1 MRAKPVQ
8 LSVMAVAALAI
19 VAVAAVMLLAG
30 GNPAQATTAATI
42 APDSGGG
49 IDLRPVPQ
57 AKETPTPTPRFPQPE
72 RCSALPAE
80 VVSSG
85 HIALFDVYWNPGEKE
100 LTNTSCPPT
109 VEYFP
114 AQPRRG
120 NTPAKPARY
129 ERTGSNI
136 NIEETVIHVPNDA
149 KVDLSASN
157 TPYTQT
163 KYPALWTAD
172 NKENRDTDG
181 DGDGDGVGDRK
192 VWALVPG
199 NDWLTIGFSAYL
211 LNPADWGNSTEEGAV
226 SGDRKVQYE
235 FDHVHQLDIGEQ
247 GRRYALTYNV
257 PAEGAAGPFTPIWDT
272 SNSDRNETQI
282 TPGEY
287 EHPIWFFTRAGRY
300 EFQVHVKGHPDQA
313 RTGGVPPVSGDT
325 AVTSDVRNYTF
336 HVGLMADL
344 SLTAVGPRESAVGER
359 STITIAASNAGPDT
373 ATSTKVDVTLPD
385 GLTYDSHEPAADTF
399 SDTDSDGTW
408 IWDVGD
414 LASGASE
421 TLTLKVI
428 PAAGTHGQDLKVS
441 AAIYAT
447 EHIASRDVVELDP
460 DTENNTAM
468 TTISVTAEP
477 NVDPMFAVMGSVDEN
492 SAGGTKVI
500 GPIKVKEPNAS
511 DTVTLGL
518 TGDGSGHF
526 YAAQDENHN
535 IDIFVAPGAQI
546 DYETMSNYDLVLTI
560 SDGKD
565 LSGNTDASVDDG
577 LAMSIQ
583 VNDVD
588 ETFRATLTPS
598 ATSVRVGQPVTLTLT
613 LANSPVS
620 RDELNWR
627 LEETHNG
634 VSTSRSGTNPPQT
647 WTVTKNDV
655 GRYLFKVKVWS
666 GNVEAWTSAVEVH
679 WNTR

>member
-1 MRAKPVQ
+1 MRTKPMQ
-8 LSVMAVAALAI
+8 LTVMAVAALAI

-49 IDLRPVPQ
+49 HLLPMAGDKDP
-57 AKETPTPTPRFPQPE
+57 TPTPTPRFPQPE

-109 VEYFP
+109 VVYVP
-114 AQPRRG
+114 AGEDDEG
-120 NTPAKPARY
+120 NPIPARY

-136 NIEETVIHVPNDA
+136 NIEETVVHVPNDA
-149 KVDLSASN
+149 KVDLSKSD
-157 TPYTQT
+157 TPYTQA
-163 KYPALWTAD
+163 KYPAVWTAD
-172 NKENRDTDG
+172 NKEDRDT

-192 VWALVPG
+192 VWVLKPG
-199 NDWLTIGFSAYL
+199 NDWLTIGFSADL
-211 LNPADWGNSTEEGAV
+211 LNPADWGNSDEEGSV
-226 SGDRKVQYE
+226 SGDRTVQYE

-257 PAEGAAGPFTPIWDT
+257 PADGAAGPFTPIWDT

-300 EFQVHVKGHPDQA
+300 EFQVHVKGHPDLE
-313 RTGGVPPVSGDT
+313 RTDGVPPVSVDT

-344 SLTAVGPRESAVGER
+344 SLTTVGPRETAVGER
-359 STITIAASNAGPDT
+359 STITITASNAGPDT
-373 ATSTKVDVTLPD
+373 ATSTKVDVNLPD
-385 GLTYDSHEPAADTF
+385 GLTYDSHEPSADTF
-399 SDTDSDGTW
+399 ADSDGDGTW
-408 IWDVGD
+408 TWDVGN
-414 LASGASE
+414 LANGASE

-428 PAAGTHGQDLKVS
+428 PAAGTHGQELKVS
-441 AAIYAT
+441 AEIYAT

-460 DTENNTAM
+460 NTANNMPM
-468 TTISVTAEP
+468 TTISVTPEP
-477 NVDPMFAVMGSVDEN
+477 NVNPIFAVMGSVDEN
-492 SAGGTKVI
+492 SVGGTKVI
-500 GPIKVKEPNAS
+500 GPIKVKEPNVS

-518 TGDGSGHF
+518 TGDGNGHF
-526 YAAQDENHN
+526 YAEQDENRH
-535 IDIFVAPGAQI
+535 IYIFVAQGAQI
-546 DYETMSNYDLVLTI
+546 DYETKSNYDLVLTI

-565 LSGNTDASVDDG
+565 LSGNIDASVDDS
-577 LAMSIQ
+577 LAVSIQ
-583 VNDVD
+583 INDVD
-588 ETFRATLTPS
+588 EAFTATLTSS
-598 ATSVRVGQPVTLTLT
+598 ATSVRVGEPVTLTLT
-613 LANSPVS
+613 LANPPVS
-620 RDELNWR
+620 RGELNWR
-627 LEETHNG
+627 LEETHNR
-634 VSTSRSGTNPPQT
+634 VSTSRSGTNPPQS
-647 WTVTKNDV
+647 WTVTKNDA
-655 GRYLFKVKVWS
+655 GRYLFKIKVWS

-679 WNTR
+679 WNIR